1 MPPKAGHWCTADDE
15 KLEQLIRA
23 RGNGITTN
31 RDKANIERISE
42 HWPHRKGN
50 KGFASLL
57 RGKLEKF
64 EIHGAVS
71 GRRAGEFW
79 IVVFLISLSILYL
92 TFDSFLAQAAANG
105 TGNSSEESSYAGS
118 NQSDISLGSV
128 DSDLE
133 EEEIED
139 PEEQVTMPPKTP
151 RKTPMKA
158 AASATKKSQKNS
170 SGDVLILAEN
180 LSKTSLSSNGISFTY
195 LCPTLRFTCR
205 DGDKDAALYEFHTPL
220 PQQFLRHCKVIDGGM
235 KLSILFGFPRV
246 LTTEKAHKKV
256 LGTEG
261 ITYDPNL
268 ARVAARS
275 TQVTHFVNSHYD
287 STVNKLEGD
296 PQICVLPFK
305 CTEGNVPSSNIHW
318 LKWPTG
324 FTVVSNGVEHKQFL
338 NILLVKLNSIA
349 TYAVERQEQDE
360 FVLDDSGDDDMEHG
374 DLDL

>member
-1 MPPKAGHWCTADDE
+1 M
-15 KLEQLIRA
+15 
-23 RGNGITTN
+23 
-31 RDKANIERISE
+31 
-42 HWPHRKGN
+42 
-50 KGFASLL
+50 
-57 RGKLEKF
+57 
-64 EIHGAVS
+64 
-71 GRRAGEFW
+71 
-79 IVVFLISLSILYL
+79 FLISLSILYL
-92 TFDSFLAQAAANG
+92 TFDSFLAQAAANR
-105 TGNSSEESSYAGS
+105 TDNSSEESSYAGS

-170 SGDVLILAEN
+170 SDDVLILAEN

-261 ITYDPNL
+261 IMYDPNL

-275 TQVTHFVNSHYD
+275 SQVTHF
-287 STVNKLEGD
+287 STATMTPLSTSLKETLKFVS
-296 PQICVLPFK
+296 C
-305 CTEGNVPSSNIHW
+305 PSSA
-318 LKWPTG
+318 LKEMFLVQTSTG
-324 FTVVSNGVEHKQFL
+324 SSGQLASLLFQMELNTSNS
-338 NILLVKLNSIA
+338 SISC
-349 TYAVERQEQDE
+349 
-360 FVLDDSGDDDMEHG
+360 L
-374 DLDL
+374 